1 MERKTTDNDIRRN
14 RILFDFESIVDL
26 KLSYIKYYFF
36 SHSNPIIDDSQLDGF
51 KFNRMYVYQD
61 PLSLIQIDDINSIDL
76 DHPKLPVFTGMKTL
90 LEEYI
95 NSGIIK
101 CRVLCKDEQQERI
114 INEAI
119 PKANT
124 LISSR
129 DKIRVKNFARIVLA
143 DQKHILEFKDP
154 ITVDFMIL
162 NFRENF
168 YEEDETLIDKD
179 VLINTGDINQFTIA
193 KAYPEIPDPVG

>member
-1 MERKTTDNDIRRN
+1 MEHKITDNDIRRN

-36 SHSNPIIDDSQLDGF
+36 SHTNPIIDDSQLDGF

-61 PLSLIQIDDINSIDL
+61 PLSLIQIEDRDSIDL
-76 DHPKLPVFTGMKTL
+76 DHPKMPVFTGMKTL

-95 NSGIIK
+95 KSDLIK

-114 INEAI
+114 IKKAI

-124 LISSR
+124 IISSR
-129 DKIRVKNFARIVLA
+129 DKIRVKNFARIILA
-143 DQKHILEFKDP
+143 DQKQILEFKNP
-154 ITVDFMIL
+154 ITVDFMVL

-168 YEEDETLIDKD
+168 QEEDETLFDKD
-179 VLINTGDINQFTIA
+179 VLINAGDINQFTIA